1 MQGAYLKIIFLII
14 IFSNGTFAKDFDDL
28 FNTTIM
34 IKDESIDELIDKS
47 FESLVFRLLGTKD
60 DEKMKLIKDQYDSKD
75 FLKTYTLLTKN
86 NIKFLKASFDEETVI
101 KQFVDNEISFIG
113 RNRPIVFLDI
123 EVDNGFDKP
132 FKVEAIPYENS
143 FESSIQEIFNEIS
156 QERGLFFEFPQNNI
170 TLINSD
176 YFFEESTNNDFNQYK
191 FDYFASINILRLGIN
206 SWSMKYGNEVLF
218 FEDEDQMFEE
228 IKEIFNE
235 ESFIYLSNF
244 VLDRLEEEIIIK
256 FSKVTSVEMIDK
268 LLEILDQMIS
278 IKRYSITS
286 FKNDE
291 ISFILEIFG
300 TQDQFIESVKSHKD
314 LTLDKS
320 SKDLIEASLIKI

>member
-1 MQGAYLKIIFLII
+1 
-14 IFSNGTFAKDFDDL
+14 
-28 FNTTIM
+28 
-34 IKDESIDELIDKS
+34 
-47 FESLVFRLLGTKD
+47 
-60 DEKMKLIKDQYDSKD
+60 
-75 FLKTYTLLTKN
+75 
-86 NIKFLKASFDEETVI
+86 
-101 KQFVDNEISFIG
+101 
-113 RNRPIVFLDI
+113 
-123 EVDNGFDKP
+123 
-132 FKVEAIPYENS
+132 
-143 FESSIQEIFNEIS
+143 
-156 QERGLFFEFPQNNI
+156 
-170 TLINSD
+170 
-176 YFFEESTNNDFNQYK
+176 
-191 FDYFASINILRLGIN
+191 
-206 SWSMKYGNEVLF
+206 MKYGNEVLF
-218 FEDEDQMFEE
+218 FENEDQMFKE

-235 ESFIYLSNF
+235 QSFIYLSNF